1 VHELNAKLPVFDV
14 RTLEQSTQ
22 MATMFEMIE
31 STFAGAFGV
40 LALILAVSGIYGV
53 MAYRTQLR
61 SHEIGIRMALGA
73 SRSDVLRLVLKQG
86 FRLTA
91 IGVVLGIAMSLM
103 LTRMLRG
110 LLFGVSAMD
119 PLTVLTVAAVLL
131 LVAVAAS
138 YLPARKAM
146 LTDPM
151 VSIREH

>member
-1 VHELNAKLPVFDV
+1 MHELNAKLPVFDV

>member
-1 VHELNAKLPVFDV
+1 
-14 RTLEQSTQ
+14 
-22 MATMFEMIE
+22 
-31 STFAGAFGV
+31 
-40 LALILAVSGIYGV
+40 
-53 MAYRTQLR
+53 
-61 SHEIGIRMALGA
+61 
-73 SRSDVLRLVLKQG
+73 
-86 FRLTA
+86 
-91 IGVVLGIAMSLM
+91 MSLM